1 MEHASNYSLND
12 LGGISDGIE
21 LLFNK
26 KKSVSG
32 GSDISSLRGGRK
44 RFNPNDYKEDISVIS
59 DSVVTEVIDCEV
71 NEGEYG
77 SEEGTMSEVES
88 MGSDKVSLNR
98 GMPESRPKQRYAKSE
113 YSDRVEES
121 YNSKKEILY
130 QFERMEK
137 RGITLPKKFSLS
149 SDYEEMKFELNRV
162 KRDLKLDGA
171 IRFQRK
177 AVMISCNGIE
187 ILNNTFNPL
196 NIKLNG
202 WSGKVYEDLENN
214 EYDEIFEELFDK
226 YKGKTSL
233 PPEVRLLMSLGGS
246 AFMFHMSNSF
256 SNQLPGL
263 SEILKNNPDLA
274 KNLAQKTAE
283 HMSNQE
289 TSANN
294 LFGGLGSM
302 FSGFFNRGQSPAQQ
316 PMPQQQGP
324 RPNMRGPSN
333 IDELLKRSMNNDNQS
348 LLTDSE
354 YLKEESDEG
363 SSIGDVLRSITRS
376 SKDGKKRSI
385 TLDI

>member
-71 NEGEYG
+71 NEGDYG
-77 SEEGTMSEVES
+77 SEEGSSDIES
-88 MGSDKVSLNR
+88 IDKVSLNR
-98 GMPESRPKQRYAKSE
+98 DMPESRPKQRYAKSE

-149 SDYEEMKFELNRV
+149 SDYEEMKFELNRI
-162 KRDLKLDGA
+162 KRDLKLDSA
-171 IRFQRK
+171 IKFQRK
-177 AVMISCNGIE
+177 VLMTSVNGIE
-187 ILNNTFNPL
+187 ILNNTFDPL
-196 NIKLNG
+196 GAKLNG
-202 WSGKVYEDLENN
+202 WSAKVYDDLDDYN
-214 EYDEIFEELFDK
+214 DIFEELYDK
-226 YKGKTSL
+226 YRGKTSL

-274 KNLAQKTAE
+274 KNLAGATAE
-283 HMSNQE
+283 HMANQQ
-289 TSANN
+289 TSANS
-294 LFGGLGSM
+294 LFGNLGGM

-316 PMPQQQGP
+316 PISQQQGP

>member
-1 MEHASNYSLND
+1 MEHASNYNLN
-12 LGGISDGIE
+12 GISDGIE

-32 GSDISSLRGGRK
+32 GSDISSLRGERK

-59 DSVVTEVIDCEV
+59 DSIVPEVVECNV
-71 NEGEYG
+71 NDEDYG
-77 SEEGTMSEVES
+77 SEEGTISEIES
-88 MGSDKVSLNR
+88 VDSGKISLNR
-98 GMPESRPKQRYAKSE
+98 CMPESRPKQRYAKSE

-137 RGITLPKKFSLS
+137 KGITLPKKFSLS
-149 SDYEEMKFELNRV
+149 SDYDEMKFELNRI
-162 KRDLKLDGA
+162 KRDLKLDSA
-171 IRFQRK
+171 IKFQRK
-177 AVMISCNGIE
+177 VLMTSVNGIE
-187 ILNNTFNPL
+187 ILNNTFNPVGA
-196 NIKLNG
+196 KLNG
-202 WSGKVYEDLENN
+202 WSAKVYDDLDD
-214 EYDEIFEELFDK
+214 YDDIFEELFDK

-233 PPEVRLLMSLGGS
+233 PPEVRLMMSLGGS
-246 AFMFHMSNSF
+246 AFMYHMSNSF

-302 FSGFFNRGQSPAQQ
+302 FSGFFNRGQSPSQQ

-363 SSIGDVLRSITRS
+363 SSIGDVLRSITNSS
-376 SKDGKKRSI
+376 SKNGKKRSI

>member
-12 LGGISDGIE
+12 LGSLGPGIE

-32 GSDISSLRGGRK
+32 GSDISSLRGNRK
-44 RFNPNDYKEDISVIS
+44 KFNPNDYKEDISVIS

-71 NEGEYG
+71 NEGDYG

-88 MGSDKVSLNR
+88 MGSGKVSLNR
-98 GMPESRPKQRYAKSE
+98 AIPESRPKQRYAKSE

-149 SDYEEMKFELNRV
+149 SDYEEMKFELNRI
-162 KRDLKLDGA
+162 KRDLKLDSA
-171 IRFQRK
+171 IKFQRK
-177 AVMISCNGIE
+177 VLMTSVNGIE

-196 NIKLNG
+196 GAKLNG
-202 WSGKVYEDLENN
+202 WSAKVYDDLDDYN
-214 EYDEIFEELFDK
+214 DIFEELYDK
-226 YKGKTSL
+226 YRGKTSL

-274 KNLAQKTAE
+274 KNLAGATAE
-283 HMSNQE
+283 HMANQQ
-289 TSANN
+289 TSANS
-294 LFGGLGSM
+294 LFGNLGGM

-316 PMPQQQGP
+316 PIPQQQGP

-363 SSIGDVLRSITRS
+363 SSIGDVLRSITNSS
-376 SKDGKKRSI
+376 SKNGKKRSI